1 MAALMS
7 VFVALFLVRFVL
19 AWRFAGR
26 FVGGTFAGSVA
37 VLQPILGGDPLLEES
52 LRANAVGL
60 AGARLYWLVDED
72 DLVGQAATRGAALG
86 NVRVIVG
93 PGPVDGE
100 NPKVAKLGRAL
111 DVVTEDVVVVLDDDT
126 RLGGAELGRLV
137 GALAGADLV
146 TGLPVFG
153 SRGNFFERFVGGFVN
168 GNAVLTYLPAA
179 AVGEQHTING
189 MIYAVRADVLRG
201 LGGFRAI
208 VSELTDDY
216 AMAQLFERAGR
227 RILQTPVCVDV
238 GMTIRDAGH
247 CGRVLR
253 RWFLFANRYL
263 GENVGV
269 ALVAL
274 VVVPSVLPVAGIFFG
289 WWWVLLLV
297 LKACGNRFLL
307 WRVSGRGSGVLDI
320 LFEVLADVFA
330 PLFYVSALWRPR
342 ELSWRSRRIAMD
354 GGRIRY
360 R

>member
-1 MAALMS
+1 
-7 VFVALFLVRFVL
+7 
-19 AWRFAGR
+19 
-26 FVGGTFAGSVA
+26 
-37 VLQPILGGDPLLEES
+37 
-52 LRANAVGL
+52 
-60 AGARLYWLVDED
+60 
-72 DLVGQAATRGAALG
+72 
-86 NVRVIVG
+86 VIVG

-111 DVVTEDVVVVLDDDT
+111 DVVTEDVCVVLDDDT
-126 RLGGAELGRLV
+126 RLGRAELGRLV

-153 SRGNFFERFVGGFVN
+153 ARGNFFERFVGGFVN

-179 AVGEQHTING
+179 AVGAQHTING
-189 MIYAVRADVLRG
+189 MIYAVRTEELRG
-201 LGGFRAI
+201 LGGLGAI

-216 AMAQLFERAGR
+216 AMAQLYERAGR

-263 GENVGV
+263 GENAGV
-269 ALVAL
+269 ALVVL

-289 WWWVLLLV
+289 WWWVVLLV
-297 LKACGNRFLL
+297 LKACGNRVLL
-307 WRVSGRGSGVLDI
+307 WRVSGRGSGVLDV

>member
-1 MAALMS
+1 MAALMA
-7 VFVALFLVRFVL
+7 VFVALFVVRFVL
-19 AWRFAGR
+19 AWRWAGR
-26 FVGGTFAGSVA
+26 PLGGVVPESVA

-52 LRANAVGL
+52 LRANARAL

-72 DLVGQAATRGAALG
+72 DRIGQAAAGAAALE

-100 NPKVAKLGRAL
+100 NPKVAKLARAL
-111 DVVTEDVVVVLDDDT
+111 ELVTEEVVVVLDDDT
-126 RLGGAELGRLV
+126 RLGAEELGRLT

-146 TGLPVFG
+146 TGLPVFA
-153 SRGNFFERFVGGFVN
+153 SRGTVFERFVGGFVN

-179 AVGEQHTING
+179 AVGAQHTING
-189 MIYAVRADVLRG
+189 MIYAVRASELRG

-208 VSELTDDY
+208 AGELTDDY
-216 AMAQLFERAGR
+216 AMAQLYERAGR
-227 RILQTPVCVDV
+227 RILQTAVCVDV

-263 GENVGV
+263 GENVGL
-269 ALVAL
+269 ALLVL
-274 VVVPSVLPVAGIFFG
+274 VVAPSVLPVAGIFFG
-289 WWWVLLLV
+289 WWWVGLLV

-307 WRVSGRGSGVLDI
+307 WWISGRGSGVVDI